1 MEMTSAE
8 QMLAPQ
14 FDGLAAVVRA
24 IVAELAAD
32 NIGLREKLARRAAA
46 DIRARTKD
54 FKNEAACNVMLAT
67 AAITCGV
74 PIGLLA
80 GQ

>member
-1 MEMTSAE
+1 MASSEEML
-8 QMLAPQ
+8 LAPQ

-24 IVAELAAD
+24 IVSEIAAD
-32 NIGLREKLARRAAA
+32 DTGLRQKLARAAAA
-46 DIRARTKD
+46 DIRKRTTDLKS
-54 FKNEAACNVMLAT
+54 EAARNVMLAT

>member
-1 MEMTSAE
+1 MPSSTEI
-8 QMLAPQ
+8 MLAPQ
-14 FDGLAAVVRA
+14 FDGLAAVLRA
-24 IVAELAAD
+24 ILSELD
-32 NIGLREKLARRAAA
+32 SGNNGLRQELARRAGA

-54 FKNEAACNVMLAT
+54 FKNDEARQVMLAT
-67 AAITCGV
+67 VAITCGV